1 MKHASCLRLAI
12 SIPTAITIGT
22 SPTTVEAGRVPDV
35 RESSTALCVK
45 RGGLFVPHNLLMR
58 GHSRSGAAV
67 FPTKPTCFKERD
79 AAPAPSRLNP
89 TPRPRDEGDITLQGA
104 TDGSDWR
111 RGAAGPLTHAEHAR
125 RACSAGPGGTC
136 AARRHRACA

>member
-1 MKHASCLRLAI
+1 MKHASCVRLAI

-22 SPTTVEAGRVPDV
+22 SPTTFEAGRVPDV

-104 TDGSDWR
+104 TNGSDWR
-111 RGAAGPLTHAEHAR
+111 RGAAGPLTRAQHAS
-125 RACSAGPGGTC
+125 RACSAGAG
-136 AARRHRACA
+136 